1 MRYDAIRQGRCGL
14 AADGMAG
21 RCKARIGLVR
31 QGPARQVGRVAVS
44 HVMATKGWA
53 RQFWFGERWR
63 GTAGRGLGRR
73 GRLGKA
79 RCVEFR
85 LFRVGSGE
93 DRQVRFE
100 VARQRG
106 ARWGDE
112 RNGLVRQ
119 GRCGLVSNGDACRG
133 FSRNG
138 LAGLV

>member
-1 MRYDAIRQGRCGL
+1 MLRHERFWRGRCGL

-31 QGPARQVGRVAVS
+31 QGPSRQVGQGEAGQVGSGKARRVAFF
-44 HVMATKGWA
+44 WDWI
-53 RQFWFGERWR
+53 RQ
-63 GTAGRGLGRR
+63 

-106 ARWGDE
+106 ARWGE
-112 RNGLVRQ
+112 LRNGLVRQ
-119 GRCGLVSNGDACRG
+119 GRCGLVSNGEACRV
-133 FSRNG
+133 FARNG